1 MRPTHFVLA
10 LGALV
15 APLSLSAC
23 GSTTVVD
30 VTTVPTTVVEVTT
43 TLPAGTP
50 IELTAKMRDLGFT
63 LSAGI
68 SAGRS
73 EAQQVFDELAALWG
87 AAKSQLPRTQFVD
100 DVQHQL
106 DLMQIAVDRRRPAD
120 ADKAAL
126 HIRALVNAELD
137 KTQGS

>member
-1 MRPTHFVLA
+1 MKRSRLALA

-15 APLSLSAC
+15 IPVSLSAC

-30 VTTVPTTVVEVTT
+30 VPTVPTTVPEATT

-50 IELTAKMRDLGFT
+50 TELTARLRDLGFT

-68 SAGRS
+68 SVGRS
-73 EAQQVFDELAALWG
+73 EAQQILDELVSLWG
-87 AAKSQLPRTQFVD
+87 AAKSQLPRTQFVE

-106 DLMQIAVDRRRPAD
+106 DIMQIAVDRRRPAD

-137 KTQGS
+137 KAQGS